1 MPPSFSWVD
10 PPHVA
15 ALGFP
20 DAGDLVWLR
29 RNGIDLLVS
38 LTEDPPPRRSI
49 NDAGLMTVHIPV
61 PDMTAPS
68 VRQLELA
75 VDTLTRA
82 KATGLGAAVHCAYG
96 KGRTGTVLAA
106 YWVAHGLTA
115 ADAVR
120 KVRELRPGSVETDE
134 QLLAVA
140 EFARR
145 RGGPHGHTP
154 TDA

>member
-15 ALGFP
+15 ALGYP
-20 DAGDLVWLR
+20 DADDLAWLR

-38 LTEDPPPRRSI
+38 LTESPPPRRDV

-75 VDTLTRA
+75 VDSLLRA
-82 KATGLGAAVHCAYG
+82 KATNLGVAVHCAYG
-96 KGRTGTVLAA
+96 RGRTGTVLAA
-106 YWVAHGLTA
+106 YWVAQGLTA
-115 ADAVR
+115 TEAVR
-120 KVRELRPGSVETDE
+120 KVRDLRPGSVETADQE
-134 QLLAVA
+134 RAVA
-140 EFARR
+140 EFERRR
-145 RGGPHGHTP
+145 RGG
-154 TDA
+154 

>member
-20 DAGDLVWLR
+20 DADDLAWLR

-38 LTEDPPPRRSI
+38 LTESPPPRRAV

-68 VRQLELA
+68 ARQLELA
-75 VDTLTRA
+75 VDSLVRA
-82 KATGLGAAVHCAYG
+82 KATNLGVAVHCAYG

-106 YWVAHGLTA
+106 YWVAQGLSA
-115 ADAVR
+115 AEAVR
-120 KVRELRPGSVETDE
+120 KVRDLRPGSVETADQE
-134 QLLAVA
+134 RAVA
-140 EFARR
+140 ECERRR
-145 RGGPHGHTP
+145 RGV
-154 TDA
+154 

>member
-38 LTEDPPPRRSI
+38 LTEDPPHRRAI

-75 VDTLTRA
+75 VDTLVRA
-82 KATGLGAAVHCAYG
+82 KTTNLGVAVHCAYG

-106 YWVAHGLTA
+106 YWVAQGLTA
-115 ADAVR
+115 AEAIR
-120 KVRELRPGSVETDE
+120 KVREQRPGSVETGDQE
-134 QLLAVA
+134 RVIA
-140 EFARR
+140 EFEGR
-145 RGGPHGHTP
+145 RGG
-154 TDA
+154 A